1 MPDLAAGGYYG
12 GIYTLL
18 NRGDGT
24 FQATVTY
31 NAGDYNTFVATADFD
46 GDGNLDLMM
55 PGLNCEGCPGTVQI
69 LFGTGQG
76 MFRPPVTYSA
86 AQTTVLFG
94 AAADFNGDGKPD
106 IAAGTSESFG
116 FEYGPN
122 GVAILLGKGDG
133 TFQPPVNFLLGGD
146 PNFALVGDF
155 NGDGKPDLAFTGKDG
170 ITVLTNTTP

>member
-1 MPDLAAGGYYG
+1 LGGQERIDAKPTSNSRSASVWG
-12 GIYTLL
+12 GC
-18 NRGDGT
+18 GT
-24 FQATVTY
+24 HHAVT
-31 NAGDYNTFVATADFD
+31 
-46 GDGNLDLMM
+46 GN
-55 PGLNCEGCPGTVQI
+55 P
-69 LFGTGQG
+69 
-76 MFRPPVTYSA
+76 
-86 AQTTVLFG
+86 
-94 AAADFNGDGKPD
+94 AADFNGDGKPD